1 MTEDKI
7 NNDNEVEEKEIDLL
21 DLASRLWDQ
30 RRKLIKWSICGAVIG
45 LVVAFSIPREYVT
58 SVTLAPESNGA
69 KLPGGGLGAL
79 ASMDGINTG
88 AEAGMDAVYPML
100 YPDVVSS
107 VPFITSLFDVEITTK
122 EDGKK
127 MTVQQ
132 FMEDETSAPWWSV
145 ILGLPG
151 KLIGLLKSVDE
162 ADENHKLDS
171 FQLTQDESLLVD
183 ALNQRISAAV
193 DAKTSVVSIDVK
205 MQDPL
210 VSAVLADTVVSRL
223 KEYITAYRT
232 NKAREDLEYAEKLNK
247 EAKDNYYK
255 MQQKYADYLDR
266 NQGIAFHSAQTV
278 KERLANEATLAFNL
292 YNQTAQHVQSAQAKV
307 QETTP
312 VYAIITPPTVPIKP
326 ASPKKLLILIGFT
339 FLGFAACAAWI
350 LSVSP
355 FLTQYKEK
363 QLAKTAEIRQDGN
376 STARD

>member
-1 MTEDKI
+1 
-7 NNDNEVEEKEIDLL
+7 
-21 DLASRLWDQ
+21 
-30 RRKLIKWSICGAVIG
+30 
-45 LVVAFSIPREYVT
+45 
-58 SVTLAPESNGA
+58 
-69 KLPGGGLGAL
+69 
-79 ASMDGINTG
+79 
-88 AEAGMDAVYPML
+88 ML

-171 FQLTQDESLLVD
+171 FQLTQNESLLVE

-363 QLAKTAEIRQDGN
+363 QLAKAAETRQDGN

>member
-30 RRKLIKWSICGAVIG
+30 RSKLIKWSICGAVIG

-58 SVTLAPESNGA
+58 SVTLAPESNSA

-79 ASMDGINTG
+79 ASMAGISTG

-171 FQLTQDESLLVD
+171 FQLTQNESLLVE